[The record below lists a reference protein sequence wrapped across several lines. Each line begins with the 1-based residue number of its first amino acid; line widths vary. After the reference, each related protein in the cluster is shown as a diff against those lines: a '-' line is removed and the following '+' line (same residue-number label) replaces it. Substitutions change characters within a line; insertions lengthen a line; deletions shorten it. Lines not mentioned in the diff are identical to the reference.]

1 LTFLII
7 ENAYDN
13 ILPNLFIKLDK
24 IPEVFSKYNKGKNKI
39 LYTIILIYIILMVF
53 LGIFYFFMVHAINN
67 SMTETFKKIT
77 KIKLEKIEETIRKID
92 VFSNEL
98 KKFRDRDL
106 INSEEQNIND
116 LRKDDLSYKKNNSL
130 TTLDNNNS
138 NNKKSDKKNMEE
150 TSSLVGSNGF
160 NTDTKKYLPLTI
172 VKEYLIHCA
181 LFFLYS
187 FRICNSYLYFFYN
200 HNSKCKSTFFD
211 S

>member
-1 LTFLII
+1 MHQKYEEII
-7 ENAYDN
+7 E
-13 ILPNLFIKLDK
+13 
-24 IPEVFSKYNKGKNKI
+24 
-39 LYTIILIYIILMVF
+39 
-53 LGIFYFFMVHAINN
+53 
-67 SMTETFKKIT
+67 
-77 KIKLEKIEETIRKID
+77 KID

-172 VKEYLIHCA
+172 VKEYLIQ
-181 LFFLYS
+181 LLS
-187 FRICNSYLYFFYN
+187 
-200 HNSKCKSTFFD
+200 
-211 S
+211 